1 MNCFFVRYFRF
12 TCLPGMAAALLL
24 VPGSLMA
31 RETKD
36 WWRVYYNVRFVQ
48 EEYRDGDTFS
58 LKVKSGSREIT
69 WKIRL
74 YGSDT
79 PESKAAALAPE
90 TLAIQAKAFGLAGEQ
105 DVLAWGGKASAATE
119 TWLSSAKQI
128 DLFVPEGG
136 KEKGEDGR
144 YFGIVR
150 IIPKDGE
157 PYLLHERLLEEGLAG
172 PTSTMA
178 PWPEKDFR
186 RWNETEL
193 RDRFRR
199 DLEQKA
205 SKAKRDR
212 IGIWQKN

>member
-79 PESKAAALAPE
+79 PESKAAAPAPE
-90 TLAIQAKAFGLAGEQ
+90 TLAIQAKAFGLAGDADHSTRRHGQ
-105 DVLAWGGKASAATE
+105 SVHHLQGRWIVAARRIAHFQARR
-119 TWLSSAKQI
+119 LHLQPDDRSQN
-128 DLFVPEGG
+128 PH
-136 KEKGEDGR
+136 GR
-144 YFGIVR
+144 
-150 IIPKDGE
+150 
-157 PYLLHERLLEEGLAG
+157 
-172 PTSTMA
+172 
-178 PWPEKDFR
+178 
-186 RWNETEL
+186 
-193 RDRFRR
+193 
-199 DLEQKA
+199 
-205 SKAKRDR
+205 
-212 IGIWQKN
+212 